1 MDSLGKPN
9 PKLEKKMEQMKKQNY
24 KYQAREA
31 SSNWR
36 SHVPVYGWTT
46 INYPTTIQR
55 PLREKYKEESEIKK
69 EEKRIKEEKERIEK
83 EEEKKLELEKK
94 QNQVLKVPLPKKKT
108 RINPDLVNQEVL
120 KEVEVLV
127 PIDYSENFLK
137 NYPKNELAFLKKQFT
152 EFENLD
158 FLLFFF

>member
-24 KYQAREA
+24 KSQAREA

-94 QNQVLKVPLPKKKT
+94 QNQVLKVPLPKKK
-108 RINPDLVNQEVL
+108 QE
-120 KEVEVLV
+120 
-127 PIDYSENFLK
+127 
-137 NYPKNELAFLKKQFT
+137 
-152 EFENLD
+152 
-158 FLLFFF
+158 